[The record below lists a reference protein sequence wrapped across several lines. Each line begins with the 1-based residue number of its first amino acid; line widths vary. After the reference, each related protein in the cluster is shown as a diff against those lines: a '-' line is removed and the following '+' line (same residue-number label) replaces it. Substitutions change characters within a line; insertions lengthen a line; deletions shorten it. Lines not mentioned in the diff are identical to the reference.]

1 MPKRF
6 LNILQYI
13 LFLGAGIFL
22 VWWQLKSMNQ
32 AEWKDFKA
40 SLKGVNYWVILPVFI
55 MSMLSHLSRAMRW
68 QIILEPLGYKPK
80 LKNVFASLMVGY
92 LANAAVPRLGEVLRC
107 TFLAR
112 YEKLKVD
119 KLFGSIVLERTF
131 DFLCFLVFIAITVL
145 IQVELVGDYFTKNI
159 DAIANKEGLPVWL
172 KIFLFL
178 LFGLAFVFFL
188 RWCRRKFPQNKIVG
202 AVNKFSTGIMQRFTA
217 ILKLKRKREFFLH
230 TLFIWSMY
238 LLMVY
243 VGFNAMDSTS
253 SLGIPAAFSV
263 LTLATVAMIAT
274 PGGMGSF
281 PLFVMETLLLYGIY
295 AVEGKAFGWLLWG
308 VNTVIFIIAGVTA
321 MILLPYMNK
330 KKNESNSQHTGED
343 LQR

>member
-1 MPKRF
+1 MPRRI

-13 LFLGAGIFL
+13 LFLGAGVFL
-22 VWWQLKSMNQ
+22 VWWQLKSMNA
-32 AEWKDFKA
+32 AEWNDFKA
-40 SLKGVNYWVILPVFI
+40 SLKDVKYWVILPVFV

-68 QIILEPLGYKPK
+68 KIILEPLNYHPK

-131 DFLCFLVFIAITVL
+131 DFLCFLVFIAITLL
-145 IQVELVGDYFTKNI
+145 IQVDLVGGYFSKNL
-159 DAIANKEGLPVWL
+159 DAITHKEGLPLWL
-172 KIFLFL
+172 KIILPL
-178 LFGLAFVFFL
+178 LFIAALFFFL
-188 RWCRRKFPQNKIVG
+188 KWCRQRFPENKIIG
-202 AVNKFSTGIMQRFTA
+202 AVMKFSTGIVQGFSA
-217 ILKLKRKREFFLH
+217 ILKLRKKRAFFLH
-230 TLFIWSMY
+230 TLFIWAMY
-238 LLMVY
+238 LLQVY
-243 VGFNAMDSTS
+243 VGFYAMESTS
-253 SLGIPAAFSV
+253 TLGLPAAFSV

-274 PGGMGSF
+274 PGGIGSF

-295 AVEGKAFGWLLWG
+295 AIEGKAFGWLLWG
-308 VNTVIFIIAGVTA
+308 VNTAIFIIAGVTA

-330 KKNESNSQHTGED
+330 RNHEIDTTHS
-343 LQR
+343 

>member
-1 MPKRF
+1 MHKRF

-22 VWWQLKSMNQ
+22 VWWQLKSMNE
-32 AEWKDFKA
+32 AEWADFKA

-55 MSMLSHLSRAMRW
+55 MSMLSHLSRSMRW
-68 QIILEPLGYKPK
+68 KIILEPLGYRPK
-80 LKNVFASLMVGY
+80 LRNVFACLMVGY
-92 LANAAVPRLGEVLRC
+92 LANAAVPRLGELLRC

-131 DFLCFLVFIAITVL
+131 DFLCFLIFIGITLL
-145 IQVELVGDYFTKNI
+145 IQLELVGGYFSKNLDTI
-159 DAIANKEGLPVWL
+159 TGKEGLPLWA
-172 KIFLFL
+172 KILLPLLFL
-178 LFGLAFVFFL
+178 AGVFFFL
-188 RWCRRKFPQNKIVG
+188 KWCRQRFPQNKIIG
-202 AVNKFSTGIMQRFTA
+202 AVNKFSTGLLEGFAA
-217 ILKLKRKREFFLH
+217 ILKLKKKRAFFLH

-243 VGFNAMDSTS
+243 VGFNAMSSTS
-253 SLGIPAAFSV
+253 NLGLPAAFSV

-274 PGGMGSF
+274 PGGIGSF
-281 PLFVMETLLLYGIY
+281 PLFVMETLLLYGISD
-295 AVEGKAFGWLLWG
+295 VEGKAFGWLLWG
-308 VNTVIFIIAGVTA
+308 VNTIIFILAGVSA

-330 KKNESNSQHTGED
+330 RKDEINSADPG
-343 LQR
+343 